1 MKKPALLVAEKIS
14 TSLLGE
20 LSFSVAA
27 GTSCVLVLPSRE
39 QGEELLFVLGGLR
52 PPRGGR
58 VVMFGQDLYALDS
71 AYRIA
76 LFRDAAI
83 VPESGGLISNL
94 KAWENIM
101 LPAAYHRQASVA
113 DIEPRVTA
121 LFRELYPR
129 AGDLRSLMASL
140 PDRLSPIERRL
151 VGLVRAFVSQ
161 PRVLIYDFLLE
172 GVDRDSAA
180 RLVAATAD
188 FQRASA
194 DRISVYLCGDTPAY
208 ERIQAEQTLR
218 LEQ

>member
-1 MKKPALLVAEKIS
+1 
-14 TSLLGE
+14 
-20 LSFSVAA
+20 
-27 GTSCVLVLPSRE
+27 
-39 QGEELLFVLGGLR
+39 
-52 PPRGGR
+52 
-58 VVMFGQDLYALDS
+58 
-71 AYRIA
+71 
-76 LFRDAAI
+76 
-83 VPESGGLISNL
+83 
-94 KAWENIM
+94 
-101 LPAAYHRQASVA
+101 
-113 DIEPRVTA
+113 
-121 LFRELYPR
+121 
-129 AGDLRSLMASL
+129 MASL